1 MNAYVLDFKGRCNK
15 TSVKNFQLTDED
27 DKIIYLQC
35 GKTSENDFNMDLQ
48 YPFSPLQAFGI
59 CLASFDNKFAVE

>member
-35 GKTSENDFNMDLQ
+35 GKTSENDFNIDLQ
-48 YPFSPLQAFGI
+48 YPFSPL
-59 CLASFDNKFAVE
+59 